1 MLMCLMLIWLW
12 TRCEMNSEMVKSI
25 MVVLTRRENAD
36 VSDADMAVD

>member
-1 MLMCLMLIWLW
+1 
-12 TRCEMNSEMVKSI
+12 MNFEMVKSI